1 MSMRVRM
8 NNESSSLY
16 AANIPGTIP
25 SHALPSPC
33 KLLSVGQDFD
43 GTHNVSISQKDE
55 AWKVNIC
62 LQGSDLEHVY
72 LCGSLDALNMP
83 STKSPVVLFW
93 EGKIVGNRN
102 YKAIRVL
109 QAQGHCMRVRSDL
122 VAIQGGKPTNLWNVS
137 VINTMAL
144 VQTEHEISKHKSF
157 AFDLGLEEGDNHYWL
172 MKLEDIMTTCV
183 LGDRFCFVETG
194 NDMQISA
201 TGRSFES
208 NYAATMV
215 AQTIKQD
222 DITSFYTGSTLP
234 VQRAM
239 IVTISELALYA

>member
-55 AWKVNIC
+55 AWKE
-62 LQGSDLEHVY
+62 LQGNSSVTSAGALY
-72 LCGSLDALNMP
+72 ASKIGFGSHARREAYEF
-83 STKSPVVLFW
+83 VEW
-93 EGKIVGNRN
+93 
-102 YKAIRVL
+102 
-109 QAQGHCMRVRSDL
+109 
-122 VAIQGGKPTNLWNVS
+122 
-137 VINTMAL
+137 
-144 VQTEHEISKHKSF
+144 
-157 AFDLGLEEGDNHYWL
+157 LEEGDNHYWL

-201 TGRSFES
+201 IGRSFES
-208 NYAATMV
+208 KYAANMV